1 MNVSPPHSQETWLSP
16 GSLIHAGGWLISSN
30 LRESAVRLSVVLLA
44 CSVAGVL
51 GGGALIGTAALG
63 GCLIFVSLCTAAW
76 ALARD
81 DGQAVPQ
88 ARQVPRTLH
97 DIFERARQ
105 AS

>member
-1 MNVSPPHSQETWLSP
+1 M
-16 GSLIHAGGWLISSN
+16 
-30 LRESAVRLSVVLLA
+30 RLSVILLA

-63 GCLIFVSLCTAAW
+63 GCVIFCSLCTGVW
-76 ALARD
+76 ALGRD

-88 ARQVPRTLH
+88 VHQVPRTLH
-97 DIFERARQ
+97 DILERARQ